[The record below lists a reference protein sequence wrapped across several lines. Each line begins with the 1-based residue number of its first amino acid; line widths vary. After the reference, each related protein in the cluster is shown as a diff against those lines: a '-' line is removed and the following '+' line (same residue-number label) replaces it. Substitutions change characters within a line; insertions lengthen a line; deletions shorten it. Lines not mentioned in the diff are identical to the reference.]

1 MRKFL
6 EDQNYVFQ
14 PEAVDIL
21 VAVLDDTWETAQ
33 SSSVLSAVVRETPD
47 AREILA
53 KAIIASATDGERNPF
68 RLREDALSHLTKT
81 ISARATRSAA
91 SDTDAKDKIG

>member
-6 EDQNYVFQ
+6 EAQNYVFP
-14 PEAVDIL
+14 PEIIDLLA
-21 VAVLDDTWETAQ
+21 AVLDDAWESAQ
-33 SSSVLSAVVRETPD
+33 ASSVLSPVLGDTPD

-53 KAIIASATDGERNPF
+53 KAIFASAADGERNPF

-81 ISARATRSAA
+81 IGARATRSAA
-91 SDTDAKDKIG
+91 SDRDAKDKIG

>member
-14 PEAVDIL
+14 PEVVDIL
-21 VAVLDDTWETAQ
+21 VAVLDDAWETAQ
-33 SSSVLSAVVRETPD
+33 SSSVLAAVVRETPD

-53 KAIIASATDGERNPF
+53 KAIIASAADGEHNPF

-91 SDTDAKDKIG
+91 SE